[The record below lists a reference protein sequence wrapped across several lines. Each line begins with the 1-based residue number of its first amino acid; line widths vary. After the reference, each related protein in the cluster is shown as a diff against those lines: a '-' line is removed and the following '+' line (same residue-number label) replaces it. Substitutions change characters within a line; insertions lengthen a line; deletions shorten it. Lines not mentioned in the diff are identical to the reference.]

1 MRQTF
6 VFFRFV
12 GFVLLNLVAISANAD
27 IGKSPAD
34 IKDVQNWLL
43 KIQSA
48 AQRLNYAGTFVYQ
61 QGNQVRTSKITH
73 IAEGKN
79 EIEKLEVLDGK
90 QREYIRNN
98 EEITCYVPETKTLLV
113 EKRLTH
119 DVFPAILSTNP
130 TSLTEYYHVK
140 KGETGRIAGY
150 DCQSIELTPNDN
162 LRYGYRLWAEKS
174 SGLLL
179 RTQTLDEKNEVVEQ
193 ISFTQ
198 IQIGG
203 INAAQAKPSFTN
215 TNGWQV
221 EKTSMIQGNFTK
233 WKVNVNGL
241 PPGFKKIHE
250 LKRTILDAPKQNAN
264 MVGTSSNKSL
274 MSQHDVSQI
283 VFSDGL
289 AAISVF
295 VEPSS
300 QSRTEGSLQQ
310 GAMNITGKRQG
321 DFWITIVGEVPP
333 SAIKNVANSIEF
345 QPK

>member
-1 MRQTF
+1 MRQTI
-6 VFFRFV
+6 VLFRFV
-12 GFVLLNLVAISANAD
+12 VFVLLNLIAISANAEN
-27 IGKSPAD
+27 GGSPSD
-34 IKDVQNWLL
+34 LKDAQNWLM

-48 AQRLNYAGTFVYQ
+48 AQRLNYSGTFVYQ
-61 QGNQVRTSKITH
+61 QGSQVRTSRITH
-73 IAEGKN
+73 ILEGKN

-90 QREYIRNN
+90 LREYIRNN
-98 EEITCYVPETKTLLV
+98 EEITCYMPETKTLLV
-113 EKRLTH
+113 EKRMTH
-119 DVFPAILSTNP
+119 DVFPAILSANSA
-130 TSLTEYYHVK
+130 SLAEYYHVK

-162 LRYGYRLWAEKS
+162 LRYGYKLWAEKS
-174 SGLLL
+174 TGLLL
-179 RTQTLDEKNEVVEQ
+179 RTQTLNEKNEVVEQ

-203 INAAQAKPSFTN
+203 IHTAQVKSSFTN
-215 TNGWQV
+215 TSGWHVENPVMTQV
-221 EKTSMIQGNFTK
+221 NSSG
-233 WKVNVNGL
+233 WKVNGL
-241 PPGFKKIHE
+241 PPGFRKIRE
-250 LKRTILDAPKQNAN
+250 MRRTVLEAPKQNAG
-264 MVGTSSNKSL
+264 MVGSQSNNQQANQREL
-274 MSQHDVSQI
+274 SQI

-321 DFWITIVGEVPP
+321 DFWITIVGEVP
-333 SAIKNVANSIEF
+333 SAAIKNVANSIEF

>member
-6 VFFRFV
+6 VLFRFV
-12 GFVLLNLVAISANAD
+12 VFVLLNHIAIIAYAENGALPSD
-27 IGKSPAD
+27 L
-34 IKDVQNWLL
+34 KDAQNWLM

-48 AQRLNYAGTFVYQ
+48 AQRLNYSGTFVYQ
-61 QGNQVRTSKITH
+61 QGSQFRTSKITH
-73 IAEGKN
+73 ISEGKN

-98 EEITCYVPETKTLLV
+98 EEITCYIPETKTLLV

-119 DVFPAILSTNP
+119 DVFPAILSSNP
-130 TSLTEYYHVK
+130 SSLAEYYHLK
-140 KGETGRIAGY
+140 KGRSGRVAGH
-150 DCQSIELTPNDN
+150 DCQSIELIPNDS

-174 SGLLL
+174 TGLLL
-179 RTQTLDEKNEVVEQ
+179 RTQTLNEKNEVVEQ

-203 INAAQAKPSFTN
+203 IHPAQVKPSFTN
-215 TNGWQV
+215 TSGWHV
-221 EKTSMIQGNFTK
+221 ENPVMKQISFSGLK
-233 WKVNVNGL
+233 VNGL
-241 PPGFKKIHE
+241 PPGFKKVRE
-250 LKRTILDAPKQNAN
+250 LKRTIEETPKQNASL
-264 MVGTSSNKSL
+264 VG
-274 MSQHDVSQI
+274 SQSANAQASQREVSQL

-300 QSRTEGSLQQ
+300 QSKTEGSLQQ

-333 SAIKNVANSIEF
+333 AAIKSVANSIEF
-345 QPK
+345 QTK